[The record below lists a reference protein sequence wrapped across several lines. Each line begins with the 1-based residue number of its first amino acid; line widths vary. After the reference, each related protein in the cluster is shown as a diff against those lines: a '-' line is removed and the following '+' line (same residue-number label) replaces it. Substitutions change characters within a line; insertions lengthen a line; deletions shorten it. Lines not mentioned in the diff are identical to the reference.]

1 MKYSLTLFRILTL
14 LLVTFLTASAQEKD
28 PAKLLAGVQKKFLL
42 VKDYEADVTIK
53 VDVDF
58 VKIPLKKGTVWF
70 MQPDKVKV
78 KTPGFALL
86 PKRGMNFSPNQL
98 FTGDYATIYS
108 REEKVGSVMTS
119 VIKVIP
125 QNDNDDIIL
134 STLWIDPVRN
144 VIRKLETTT
153 KSEGTFSMLFN
164 FSERQDKY
172 DLPREI
178 IFNFD
183 LRKNELPI
191 GLTGDFENTTPK
203 EKSPKNSRGTVT
215 INYLKYFVNE
225 GKGSAALKSP
235 SNSE

>member
-1 MKYSLTLFRILTL
+1 MKNRILYFRLLTVLILVSLPVFAQTKDPQL
-14 LLVTFLTASAQEKD
+14 LLEA
-28 PAKLLAGVQKKFLL
+28 VQKKFQL

-58 VKIPLKKGTVWF
+58 VKIPLKKGTIWF
-70 MQPDKVKV
+70 LQPDKVKV

-86 PKRGMNFSPNQL
+86 PKKGMNFSPNQL
-98 FTGDYATIYS
+98 FTGKYATIYA
-108 REEKVGSVMTS
+108 REEKVGDVMTS
-119 VIKVIP
+119 VVKVIP
-125 QNDNDDIIL
+125 QDENDDIIL

-153 KSEGTFSMLFN
+153 KSEGTYSMLFN
-164 FSERQDKY
+164 YGEVIGKY

-191 GLTGDFENTTPK
+191 GLTGDFENSAPK
-203 EKSPKNSRGTVT
+203 QKGTKNSRGTVT
-215 INYLKYFVNE
+215 INYLKYIVNE
-225 GKGSAALKSP
+225 GKAIPIFKSK
-235 SNSE
+235 

>member
-1 MKYSLTLFRILTL
+1 MKFIHILTL
-14 LLVTFLTASAQEKD
+14 ILVTPLLSVAQEKD
-28 PAKLLAGVQKKFLL
+28 PAALLKGVQNKFQL
-42 VKDYEADVTIK
+42 VKDYESEVTIK

-58 VKIPLKKGTVWF
+58 IKIPLKKGTIWF
-70 MQPDKVKV
+70 LHPDKVKV

-98 FTGDYATIYS
+98 FTGDYVTIYA
-108 REEKVGSVMTS
+108 REELVGKVMTS

-125 QNDNDDIIL
+125 QSEKDDIIL

-153 KSEGTFSMLFN
+153 KTEGTFSMLFN
-164 FSERQDKY
+164 FNETIEKY

-191 GLTGDFENTTPK
+191 GLTGDFENTAPK
-203 EKSPKNSRGTVT
+203 EKTSKNTRGTVT
-215 INYLKYFVNE
+215 INYLKYIVNE
-225 GKGSAALKSP
+225 GKGTAAFKSGAA
-235 SNSE
+235 SN

>member
-1 MKYSLTLFRILTL
+1 MKSTFILHILTVL
-14 LLVTFLTASAQEKD
+14 LLAASSVQAQEKN
-28 PAKLLAGVQKKFLL
+28 AQELLNRMQQKFAA
-42 VKDYEADVTIK
+42 VKDYEASVTIK

-58 VKIPLKKGTVWF
+58 VKIPLKKGTIWF

-98 FTGDYATIYS
+98 FSGDYAVIYA
-108 REEKVGSVMTS
+108 REEKIGDVLTS

-125 QNDNDDIIL
+125 QQENDDIIL

-153 KSEGTFSMLFN
+153 KSEGTFSMQFI
-164 FSERQDKY
+164 FDEKIEKY
-172 DLPREI
+172 DLAKQI

-191 GLTGDFENTTPK
+191 GLTGDFENTEPK
-203 EKSPKNSRGTVT
+203 TKGSKNTRGIIT
-215 INYLKYFVNE
+215 ITYLDYLVNQ
-225 GKGSAALKSP
+225 GKGVAAFKK
-235 SNSE
+235 